1 MHRMPQFAFHPLFD
15 VLLFVAYL
23 CYFNEGCEVVASSL
37 LHKTVR
43 VSLYVYFDLL
53 LICVADASPHFLV
66 TYCGCRVTIVI
77 IFSEKRMSLTELIY
91 LWFMISDV
99 TTDTWLIY

>member
-37 LHKTVR
+37 LHKAVR

-53 LICVADASPHFLV
+53 LICVADASPHLLV
-66 TYCGCRVTIVI
+66 TYCGCRAAIVI
-77 IFSEKRMSLTELIY
+77 IFSEKRMILIEVIY
-91 LWFMISDV
+91 LWFTICGL
-99 TTDTWLIY
+99 TTDAGLVY